1 MISMITR
8 RISLSRQGPWLNA
21 LQMYLPETFP
31 LIASGDNPS
40 LMRSIA
46 RPLSL
51 HPSAT
56 GKVSVFFL
64 CFFVFFCVF
73 FWGDEVKRRTQ
84 RLSLR

>member
-46 RPLSL
+46 RPPSL

-56 GKVSVFFL
+56 GKVSAFFL
-64 CFFVFFCVF
+64 CFFCVCFFF
-73 FWGDEVKRRTQ
+73 GDDDEVKRRTQ